1 MILRLT
7 AALMTMCVMGTTW
20 AADDFLEPQQAFK
33 LAARSTAPDSVELLF
48 VVAPGHYLYREAFRA
63 EVVGGSVLPI
73 DSALPSGDRHF
84 DPNFEREVETYR
96 GALLVRLNAPAGTG
110 TLRISAQGCADKGLC
125 YPPMLNHLRRLPDGA
140 WQLIADDTQQPA
152 LGAATWPD
160 LAPAKSPSERSQ
172 PELDVLAQLFLAA
185 FLLLVTSRRT

>member
-7 AALMTMCVMGTTW
+7 AALMTLCVTGTTW

-73 DSALPSGDRHF
+73 DSALPSG
-84 DPNFEREVETYR
+84 PIE
-96 GALLVRLNAPAGTG
+96 G
-110 TLRISAQGCADKGLC
+110 
-125 YPPMLNHLRRLPDGA
+125 
-140 WQLIADDTQQPA
+140 
-152 LGAATWPD
+152 
-160 LAPAKSPSERSQ
+160 RSWC
-172 PELDVLAQLFLAA
+172 D
-185 FLLLVTSRRT
+185 